1 MAPKQLTRHGSF
13 GALFD
18 VVALYSIWLPDPF
31 DLIPSLHEGEC
42 KTLLELPKMLP
53 NLRAFAVIKMC

>member
-1 MAPKQLTRHGSF
+1 MTNMAPKQLTRHGSF

-42 KTLLELPKMLP
+42 
-53 NLRAFAVIKMC
+53 